1 MCSFS
6 QSHLVALRVTFWPI
20 TTCVKV
26 NISRIINCI
35 VLHTH
40 KRTSAKEM
48 ARKFKHLW
56 QVLKFTLHEILPF
69 SNYTL
74 MGGEN
79 TFPRNSGHKPKRDEM
94 LAVLQWHLEAA
105 VGILEDL
112 LLYSFA
118 INHFLSLTCST
129 HTHMHTY
136 SVDTCRMHY
145 YTVCLLP
152 V

>member
-1 MCSFS
+1 
-6 QSHLVALRVTFWPI
+6 
-20 TTCVKV
+20 
-26 NISRIINCI
+26 
-35 VLHTH
+35 
-40 KRTSAKEM
+40 
-48 ARKFKHLW
+48 
-56 QVLKFTLHEILPF
+56 
-69 SNYTL
+69 